1 MTSAVLILPATYRDA
16 GNAFGVAQGWGED
29 NFSVPLSATGLE
41 PATHYGCRAEVD
53 QAFID
58 SVENPTPEAEPLV
71 AVVIYSFEDNVQPY
85 DHWIA
90 TLAENKLERVNG
102 EDTGMATV

>member
-1 MTSAVLILPATYRDA
+1 MTSAVLILPAAYRDA

-53 QAFID
+53 QAFVE
-58 SVENPTPEAEPLV
+58 SVQNPTPEAAPLV
-71 AVVIYSFEDNVQPY
+71 SVMVSSFADNVQPY
-85 DHWIA
+85 DHWVA
-90 TLAENKLERVNG
+90 TLAENNLTRV
-102 EDTGMATV
+102 EVDA

>member
-1 MTSAVLILPATYRDA
+1 MTSAVLILPAAYRDA

-41 PATHYGCRAEVD
+41 PATHYGCRADVTEGFLAMMAD
-53 QAFID
+53 
-58 SVENPTPEAEPLV
+58 PPPEAVPLL
-71 AVVIYSFEDNVQPY
+71 AVMIYSFEDNMQPY

-90 TLAENKLERVNG
+90 TLAEKNLTRV
-102 EDTGMATV
+102 EMPL

>member
-1 MTSAVLILPATYRDA
+1 MTSAVLILPAAYRDA
-16 GNAFGVAQGWGED
+16 GNAFGVAQGWGND
-29 NFSVPLSATGLE
+29 NFSVPLSATGLD

-71 AVVIYSFEDNVQPY
+71 AVMIYSFEDNVQPY

-90 TLAENKLERVNG
+90 TLAENGLTRV
-102 EDTGMATV
+102 EVDDTIL

>member
-1 MTSAVLILPATYRDA
+1 MTSAVLILPDAYRDA
-16 GNAFGVAQGWGED
+16 SNAFGVEQGWGEN

-53 QAFID
+53 QAFVE
-58 SVENPTPEAEPLV
+58 SVQNPTPEAAPLV
-71 AVVIYSFEDNVQPY
+71 SVMVSSFEDNVQPY

-90 TLAENKLERVNG
+90 TLTENNLMRVQD
-102 EDTGMATV
+102 EIT

>member
-1 MTSAVLILPATYRDA
+1 MTSAVLILPAAYRDA

-53 QAFID
+53 QAFVE
-58 SVENPTPEAEPLV
+58 SVQNPTPEAAPLV
-71 AVVIYSFEDNVQPY
+71 SVMVSSFADNVQPY
-85 DHWIA
+85 DHWVA
-90 TLAENKLERVNG
+90 TLELNGLQRVTQN
-102 EDTGMATV
+102 EEV

>member
-29 NFSVPLSATGLE
+29 NFSVPLSATGLD
-41 PATHYGCRAEVD
+41 PATHYGCRADVTEGFLAMMAD
-53 QAFID
+53 
-58 SVENPTPEAEPLV
+58 PPPEAVPLR
-71 AVVIYSFEDNVQPY
+71 AVMVSSFADGVQPY

-90 TLAENKLERVNG
+90 TLADNNLTRVEVNAG
-102 EDTGMATV
+102 

>member
-1 MTSAVLILPATYRDA
+1 MTSAVLILPAAYRDA

-41 PATHYGCRAEVD
+41 PATHYGCRADVTEGFLAMMAD
-53 QAFID
+53 
-58 SVENPTPEAEPLV
+58 PPPEAVPLL
-71 AVVIYSFEDNVQPY
+71 AVMVSSFEDNVQPY

-90 TLAENKLERVNG
+90 TLAEKNLTRV
-102 EDTGMATV
+102 EMPL

>member
-1 MTSAVLILPATYRDA
+1 MTSAVLILPDAYRAA

-29 NFSVPLSATGLE
+29 NFSVPLSADGLE

-53 QAFID
+53 QVFIE
-58 SVENPTPEAEPLV
+58 SVENPTPEAAPLV
-71 AVVIYSFEDNVQPY
+71 SVMIYSFADGVQPY

-90 TLAENKLERVNG
+90 TLAENGLMRVEVDAG
-102 EDTGMATV
+102 

>member
-1 MTSAVLILPATYRDA
+1 MTSAVLILPAAYRDA
-16 GNAFGVAQGWGED
+16 GNAFGVAQGWGD
-29 NFSVPLSATGLE
+29 NNFSVPLSATGLE

-71 AVVIYSFEDNVQPY
+71 AVMISSFEDNVQPY
-85 DHWIA
+85 DHWVT
-90 TLAENKLERVNG
+90 TLEANNLMRVDV
-102 EDTGMATV
+102 ETL

>member
-1 MTSAVLILPATYRDA
+1 MTSAVLILPDAYRDA
-16 GNAFGVAQGWGED
+16 GNAFGVAHGWGED

-71 AVVIYSFEDNVQPY
+71 AVMISSFEDNVQPY
-85 DHWIA
+85 DHWVT
-90 TLAENKLERVNG
+90 TLEANNLMRVDV
-102 EDTGMATV
+102 ETL